1 MNMENLLNTDNER
14 HTLITQKST
23 LPMVDL
29 IVVIGICFFI
39 FCEGGNLYA
48 KSKSRMDTRYS

>member
-29 IVVIGICFFI
+29 NFVMRICLFI
-39 FCEGGNLYA
+39 FYLGGKLI
-48 KSKSRMDTRYS
+48 